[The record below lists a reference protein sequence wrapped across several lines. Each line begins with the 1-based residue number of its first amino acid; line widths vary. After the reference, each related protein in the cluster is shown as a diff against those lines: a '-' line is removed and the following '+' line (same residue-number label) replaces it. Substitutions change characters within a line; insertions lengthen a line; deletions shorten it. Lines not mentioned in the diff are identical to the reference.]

1 MSRSQMAEQQQGQ
14 PAKLSDDRRKAL
26 NLAITQIEKTCG
38 KGSIMR
44 MGADS
49 PQVRVAGIST
59 GAINLDAAIGIGGD
73 PRGPGTEIFRPQS
86 SGKTTRARHLVAP
99 APPGGGAAA

>member
-1 MSRSQMAEQQQGQ
+1 MEEKHR
-14 PAKLSDDRRKAL
+14 AKSPPSPSPGDDRRKAL

-73 PRGPGTEIFRPQS
+73 PRRRGKEDFTPQS
-86 SGKTTRARHLVAP
+86 TGKNPFALHDT
-99 APPGGGAAA
+99 GGSQL